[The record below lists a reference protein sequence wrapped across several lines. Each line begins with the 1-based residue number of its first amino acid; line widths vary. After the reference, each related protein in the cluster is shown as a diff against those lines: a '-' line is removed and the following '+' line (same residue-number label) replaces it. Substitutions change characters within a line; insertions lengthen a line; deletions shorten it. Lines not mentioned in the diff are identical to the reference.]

1 MKNKLEVQ
9 SVNNTNTEN
18 RNKMRK
24 KYNKLTNNTQF

>member
-18 RNKMRK
+18 RNNMRK